1 MKHPGIIAIVFV
13 IGCATGG
20 VAAQL
25 VVPPVRAGTAPTR
38 WEYQCATVGVDGGMT
53 SGLNKLGAQGWEL
66 VSVAPAHTDHEP
78 VSTNVAV
85 DAYTLCAKRALP

>member
-1 MKHPGIIAIVFV
+1 MKQSGIIAVVFI

-25 VVPPVRAGTAPTR
+25 VVPPARAGTTPTR
-38 WEYQCATVGVDGGMT
+38 WEYQCLSIGAKGGRMT
-53 SGLNKLGAQGWEL
+53 STLNQLGAEGWEL
-66 VSVAPAHTDHEP
+66 VSMTSAHAEHEW
-78 VSTNVAV
+78 TNAYDV